1 MKIDCDYI
9 LMDIEGTT
17 SSISFVKDV
26 LFPYFLSNIDDINK
40 LSNIKEV
47 KYAFGQV
54 LRVVKREENR
64 DITTSEEVILQLKKW
79 CEQDLKITPLKTLQG
94 ILWQKGYQNGELLG
108 HVYDDV
114 PFMLENWNLLGKK
127 MGVFSSGSVNAQK
140 LLFSYSDK
148 GDISSY
154 FSHYFDTNIGL
165 KIDFNTY
172 SRIANEIELPV
183 HRILFLSDVKD
194 ELAAADRIGMKTLQI
209 NRDEYEN
216 VELWDYFVSDFS
228 KIQLH

>member
-54 LRVVKREENR
+54 LRIVKREENR
-64 DITTSEEVILQLKKW
+64 DITTSEEVILELKKW
-79 CEQDLKITPLKTLQG
+79 CGQDLKITPLKTLQG

-114 PFMLENWNLLGKK
+114 PVMLENWNFLGKK
-127 MGVFSSGSVNAQK
+127 MGIFSSGSVNAQK
-140 LLFSYSDK
+140 LLFSHSVK
-148 GDISSY
+148 GNLSTY
-154 FSHYFDTNIGL
+154 FSNYFDTNIGS
-165 KIDFNTY
+165 KRDSDTY
-172 SRIANEIELPV
+172 SLITKQLALPSN
-183 HRILFLSDVKD
+183 RILFLSDVIE
-194 ELAAADRIGMKTLQI
+194 ELAAADMAGMKTIQITREGNLQS
-209 NRDEYEN
+209 
-216 VELWDYFVSDFS
+216 WPQSVSDFS
-228 KIQLH
+228 EIILT

>member
-26 LFPYFLSNIDDINK
+26 LFPYFLLNIDDINK

-54 LRVVKREENR
+54 LRIVKREENR

-114 PFMLENWNLLGKK
+114 PVMLENWNLLGKK
-127 MGVFSSGSVNAQK
+127 MGIFSSGSVNAQK
-140 LLFSYSDK
+140 LLFSHSVK
-148 GDISSY
+148 GNLSTY
-154 FSHYFDTNIGL
+154 FSNYFDTNIGS
-165 KIDFNTY
+165 KRDSDTY
-172 SRIANEIELPV
+172 SLITKQLALPSN
-183 HRILFLSDVKD
+183 RILFLSDVIE
-194 ELAAADRIGMKTLQI
+194 ELAAADMAGMKTIQITREGNLQA
-209 NRDEYEN
+209 
-216 VELWDYFVSDFS
+216 WPQSVSDFS
-228 KIQLH
+228 EIILT

>member
-54 LRVVKREENR
+54 LRIVKRDENR

-79 CEQDLKITPLKTLQG
+79 CGQDLKITPLKTLQG

-114 PFMLENWNLLGKK
+114 PVMLENWNFLGKK
-127 MGVFSSGSVNAQK
+127 MGIFSSGSVNAQK
-140 LLFSYSDK
+140 LLFSHSVK
-148 GDISSY
+148 GNLSTY
-154 FSHYFDTNIGL
+154 FSNYFDTNSGS
-165 KIDFNTY
+165 KRDSDTY
-172 SRIANEIELPV
+172 SLITKELALPSN
-183 HRILFLSDVKD
+183 RILFLSDVIE
-194 ELAAADRIGMKTLQI
+194 ELAAADMAGMKTIQITREGNLQA
-209 NRDEYEN
+209 
-216 VELWDYFVSDFS
+216 WPQSVSDFS
-228 KIQLH
+228 EIILK

>member
-54 LRVVKREENR
+54 LRLVKQDENR
-64 DITTSEEVILQLKKW
+64 DITTSEEVIFQLKKW
-79 CEQDLKITPLKTLQG
+79 CQQDLKITPLKTLQG

-114 PFMLENWNLLGKK
+114 SVMLENWNFLGKK
-127 MGVFSSGSVNAQK
+127 MGIFSSGSVNAQK
-140 LLFSYSDK
+140 LLFSHSVK
-148 GDISSY
+148 GNLSTY
-154 FSHYFDTNIGL
+154 FSNYFDTNIGS
-165 KIDFNTY
+165 KRDSDTY
-172 SRIANEIELPV
+172 SLITKQLALPSN
-183 HRILFLSDVKD
+183 RILFLSDVIE
-194 ELAAADRIGMKTLQI
+194 ELAAADMAGMKTIQITREGNLQS
-209 NRDEYEN
+209 
-216 VELWDYFVSDFS
+216 WPQSVSDFS
-228 KIQLH
+228 EIILT

>member
-54 LRVVKREENR
+54 LRIVKREENR
-64 DITTSEEVILQLKKW
+64 DITTSEEVILELKKW
-79 CEQDLKITPLKTLQG
+79 CGQDLKITPLKTLQG

-114 PFMLENWNLLGKK
+114 PVMLENWNLLGKK
-127 MGVFSSGSVNAQK
+127 MGIFSSGSVNAQK
-140 LLFSYSDK
+140 LLFSHSVK
-148 GDISSY
+148 GNLSTY
-154 FSHYFDTNIGL
+154 FSNYFDTNIGS
-165 KIDFNTY
+165 KRDSDTY
-172 SRIANEIELPV
+172 SLITKKLALPQN
-183 HRILFLSDVKD
+183 RILFLSDVIE
-194 ELAAADRIGMKTLQI
+194 ELAAADKAGMKTIQITREGNLQA
-209 NRDEYEN
+209 
-216 VELWDYFVSDFS
+216 WPQSVSDFS
-228 KIQLH
+228 EIILT

>member
-1 MKIDCDYI
+1 VKIDCDYI

-54 LRVVKREENR
+54 LRLVKQDENR
-64 DITTSEEVILQLKKW
+64 DITTSEEVIFQLKKW
-79 CEQDLKITPLKTLQG
+79 CQQDLKITPLKTLQG

-114 PFMLENWNLLGKK
+114 PVMLENWNLLGKK
-127 MGVFSSGSVNAQK
+127 MGIFSSGSVNAQK
-140 LLFSYSDK
+140 LLFSHSVK
-148 GDISSY
+148 GNLSTY
-154 FSHYFDTNIGL
+154 FSNYFDTNIGS
-165 KIDFNTY
+165 KRDSDTY
-172 SRIANEIELPV
+172 SLITKKLALPQN
-183 HRILFLSDVKD
+183 RILFLSDVIE
-194 ELAAADRIGMKTLQI
+194 ELAAADKAGMKTVQI
-209 NRDEYEN
+209 TREGNIQS
-216 VELWDYFVSDFS
+216 WKQSVSDFS
-228 KIQLH
+228 EIILT

>member
-1 MKIDCDYI
+1 VKIDCDYI

-54 LRVVKREENR
+54 LRLVKQDENR

-114 PFMLENWNLLGKK
+114 PVMLENWNLLGKK
-127 MGVFSSGSVNAQK
+127 MGVFSSGSIKAQK
-140 LLFSYSDK
+140 LLFSHSVK
-148 GDISSY
+148 GNLSTY
-154 FSHYFDTNIGL
+154 FSHYFDTQTGS
-165 KIDFNTY
+165 KRESDTY
-172 SRIANEIELPV
+172 SLITKKLALPQN
-183 HRILFLSDVKD
+183 RILFLSDVIE
-194 ELAAADRIGMKTLQI
+194 ELAAADMAGMKTIQITREGNLQS
-209 NRDEYEN
+209 
-216 VELWDYFVSDFS
+216 WPQSVSDFS
-228 KIQLH
+228 EIILT

>member
-26 LFPYFLSNIDDINK
+26 LFPYFLLNIDNINK

-54 LRVVKREENR
+54 LRIVKREENR
-64 DITTSEEVILQLKKW
+64 DITTSEEVILELKKW
-79 CEQDLKITPLKTLQG
+79 CGQDLKITPLKTLQG

-114 PFMLENWNLLGKK
+114 PEMLENWNFLGKK
-127 MGVFSSGSVNAQK
+127 MGIFSSGSVNAQK
-140 LLFSYSDK
+140 LLFSHSVK
-148 GDISSY
+148 GNLSTY
-154 FSHYFDTNIGL
+154 FSNYFDTNIGS
-165 KIDFNTY
+165 KRDSDTY
-172 SRIANEIELPV
+172 SLITKQLALPSN
-183 HRILFLSDVKD
+183 RILFLSDVIE
-194 ELAAADRIGMKTLQI
+194 ELAAADMAGMKTIQITREGNLQS
-209 NRDEYEN
+209 
-216 VELWDYFVSDFS
+216 WPQSVSDFS
-228 KIQLH
+228 EIILT

>member
-26 LFPYFLSNIDDINK
+26 LFPYFLLNIDDINK

-54 LRVVKREENR
+54 LRIVKREENR

-79 CEQDLKITPLKTLQG
+79 CGQDLKITPLKTLQG

-114 PFMLENWNLLGKK
+114 PEMLENWNFLGKK
-127 MGVFSSGSVNAQK
+127 MGIFSSGSVNAQK
-140 LLFSYSDK
+140 LLFSHSVK
-148 GDISSY
+148 GNLSTY
-154 FSHYFDTNIGL
+154 FSNYFDTNIGS
-165 KIDFNTY
+165 KRDSDTY
-172 SRIANEIELPV
+172 SLITKQLALPSN
-183 HRILFLSDVKD
+183 RILFLSDVIE
-194 ELAAADRIGMKTLQI
+194 ELAAADMAGMKTIQITREGNLQS
-209 NRDEYEN
+209 
-216 VELWDYFVSDFS
+216 WPQSVSDFS
-228 KIQLH
+228 EIILT

>member
-54 LRVVKREENR
+54 LRIVKREENR
-64 DITTSEEVILQLKKW
+64 DITTSEEVILELKKW
-79 CEQDLKITPLKTLQG
+79 CGQDLKITPLKTLQG

-114 PFMLENWNLLGKK
+114 PEMLENWNFLGKK
-127 MGVFSSGSVNAQK
+127 MGIFSSGSVNAQK
-140 LLFSYSDK
+140 LLFSHSVK
-148 GDISSY
+148 GNLSTY
-154 FSHYFDTNIGL
+154 FSNYFDTNIGS
-165 KIDFNTY
+165 KRDSDTY
-172 SRIANEIELPV
+172 SLITKQLALPSN
-183 HRILFLSDVKD
+183 RILFLSDVIE
-194 ELAAADRIGMKTLQI
+194 ELAAADMAGMKTIQITREGNLQS
-209 NRDEYEN
+209 
-216 VELWDYFVSDFS
+216 WPQSVSDFS
-228 KIQLH
+228 EIILT

>member
-54 LRVVKREENR
+54 LRLVKQDENR

-114 PFMLENWNLLGKK
+114 PVMLENWNLLGKK
-127 MGVFSSGSVNAQK
+127 MGIFSSGSVNAQK
-140 LLFSYSDK
+140 LLFSHSVK
-148 GDISSY
+148 GNLSTY
-154 FSHYFDTNIGL
+154 FSNYFDTNIGS
-165 KIDFNTY
+165 KRDSDTY
-172 SRIANEIELPV
+172 SLITKKLALPQN
-183 HRILFLSDVKD
+183 RILFLSDVIE
-194 ELAAADRIGMKTLQI
+194 ELAAADKAGMKTVQI
-209 NRDEYEN
+209 TREGNIQSWKQAASN
-216 VELWDYFVSDFS
+216 FS
-228 KIQLH
+228 EIVIV

>member
-54 LRVVKREENR
+54 LRLVKQDENR

-114 PFMLENWNLLGKK
+114 PVMLENWNLLGKK
-127 MGVFSSGSVNAQK
+127 MGISGLNKNERDRLRMPQ
-140 LLFSYSDK
+140 
-148 GDISSY
+148 
-154 FSHYFDTNIGL
+154 L
-165 KIDFNTY
+165 KW
-172 SRIANEIELPV
+172 S
-183 HRILFLSDVKD
+183 
-194 ELAAADRIGMKTLQI
+194 
-209 NRDEYEN
+209 
-216 VELWDYFVSDFS
+216 DYFHFS
-228 KIQLH
+228 NYLNKA

>member
-1 MKIDCDYI
+1 VKIDCDYI

-54 LRVVKREENR
+54 LRLVKQDENR

-114 PFMLENWNLLGKK
+114 PVMLENWNLLGKK
-127 MGVFSSGSVNAQK
+127 MGIFSSGSIKAQK
-140 LLFSYSDK
+140 LLFSHSVK
-148 GDISSY
+148 GNLSTY
-154 FSHYFDTNIGL
+154 FSHYFDTQTGS
-165 KIDFNTY
+165 KRESDTY
-172 SRIANEIELPV
+172 SLISKELTLPSK
-183 HRILFLSDVKD
+183 RILFLSDVIE
-194 ELAAADRIGMKTLQI
+194 ELAAADMAGMKTIQIEREGNLQSWK
-209 NRDEYEN
+209 
-216 VELWDYFVSDFS
+216 LSVSDFS
-228 KIQLH
+228 EIILK

>member
-17 SSISFVKDV
+17 SSISFVKDI
-26 LFPYFLSNIDDINK
+26 LFPYFLSNIDEINK
-40 LSNIKEV
+40 LANIKEV

-54 LRVVKREENR
+54 LRIVKKEENK
-64 DITTSEEVILQLKKW
+64 DITTSEEVIKQLKKW

-114 PFMLENWNLLGKK
+114 PISLDKWKENGKK

-140 LLFSYSDK
+140 LLFSHSVK
-148 GDISSY
+148 GNLSH
-154 FSHYFDTNIGL
+154 FFTHYFDTISGP
-165 KIDFNTY
+165 KRVAETY
-172 SRIANEIELPV
+172 VLIAKEIALSAD
-183 HRILFLSDVKD
+183 RILFLSDVLE
-194 ELAAADRIGMKTLQI
+194 ELEAADKAGMKTIQI
-209 NRDEYEN
+209 RREDNMQ
-216 VELWDYFVSDFS
+216 VWKQSAADFS
-228 KIQLH
+228 EIVLI

>member
-1 MKIDCDYI
+1 MKFDCDYI

-54 LRVVKREENR
+54 LRLVKQDENR
-64 DITTSEEVILQLKKW
+64 DITTSEEVIFQLKKW

-94 ILWQKGYQNGELLG
+94 ILWEKGYQNGELIG

-114 PFMLENWNLLGKK
+114 PVMLENWNLLGKK
-127 MGVFSSGSVNAQK
+127 MGIFSSGSVNAQK
-140 LLFSYSDK
+140 LLFSHSVK
-148 GDISSY
+148 GNLSTY
-154 FSHYFDTNIGL
+154 FSNYFDTNIGS
-165 KIDFNTY
+165 KRDSDTY
-172 SRIANEIELPV
+172 SLITKQLALPSN
-183 HRILFLSDVKD
+183 RILFLSDVIE
-194 ELAAADRIGMKTLQI
+194 ELAAADMAGIKTIQITREGNLQS
-209 NRDEYEN
+209 
-216 VELWDYFVSDFS
+216 WPQSVSDFS
-228 KIQLH
+228 EIILT

>member
-17 SSISFVKDV
+17 SSISFVKDI
-26 LFPYFLSNIDDINK
+26 LFPYFLSNIDEINK
-40 LSNIKEV
+40 LANIKEV

-54 LRVVKREENR
+54 LRIVKKEENK
-64 DITTSEEVILQLKKW
+64 DITTSEEVIKQLKKW

-114 PFMLENWNLLGKK
+114 PISLDNWKENGKK

-140 LLFSYSDK
+140 LLFRHSVK
-148 GDISSY
+148 GNL
-154 FSHYFDTNIGL
+154 SHFFTHHFDTIIGP
-165 KIDFNTY
+165 KRVAETY
-172 SRIANEIELPV
+172 VLIAKEIALSAD
-183 HRILFLSDVKD
+183 RILFLSDVLE
-194 ELAAADRIGMKTLQI
+194 ELAAADKAGMKTIQI
-209 NRDEYEN
+209 RREDNMQ
-216 VELWDYFVSDFS
+216 VWKQSAADFS
-228 KIQLH
+228 EIVLI

>member
-26 LFPYFLSNIDDINK
+26 LFPYFLLNIDDINK

-54 LRVVKREENR
+54 LRLVKQDENR
-64 DITTSEEVILQLKKW
+64 DITTSEEVIVQLKKW
-79 CEQDLKITPLKTLQG
+79 CQQDLKITPLKTLQG

-114 PFMLENWNLLGKK
+114 PVMLENWNFLGKK
-127 MGVFSSGSVNAQK
+127 MGIFSSGSVNAQK
-140 LLFSYSDK
+140 LLFSHSVK
-148 GDISSY
+148 GNLSTY
-154 FSHYFDTNIGL
+154 FSNYFDTNIGS
-165 KIDFNTY
+165 KRDSDTY
-172 SRIANEIELPV
+172 SLITKKLALPQN
-183 HRILFLSDVKD
+183 RILFLSDVIE
-194 ELAAADRIGMKTLQI
+194 ELAAADMAGMKTIQITREGNLQSWPQSAS
-209 NRDEYEN
+209 N
-216 VELWDYFVSDFS
+216 FS
-228 KIQLH
+228 EIVIV

>member
-54 LRVVKREENR
+54 LRLVKQDENR

-114 PFMLENWNLLGKK
+114 PVMLENWNLLGKK
-127 MGVFSSGSVNAQK
+127 MGIFSSGSIKAQK
-140 LLFSYSDK
+140 LLFSHSVK
-148 GDISSY
+148 GNLSTY
-154 FSHYFDTNIGL
+154 FSHYFDTQTGS
-165 KIDFNTY
+165 KRESDTY
-172 SRIANEIELPV
+172 SLISKELTLPSK
-183 HRILFLSDVKD
+183 RILFLSDVIE
-194 ELAAADRIGMKTLQI
+194 ELAAADIAGMKTIQIEREGNLQSWK
-209 NRDEYEN
+209 
-216 VELWDYFVSDFS
+216 LSVSDFS
-228 KIQLH
+228 EIILK

>member
-26 LFPYFLSNIDDINK
+26 LFPYFLLNIDDINK

-54 LRVVKREENR
+54 LRLVKQEENR

-114 PFMLENWNLLGKK
+114 PVMLENWNLLGKK
-127 MGVFSSGSVNAQK
+127 MGIFSSGSVNAQK
-140 LLFSYSDK
+140 LLFSHSVK
-148 GDISSY
+148 GNLSTY
-154 FSHYFDTNIGL
+154 FSNYFDTNIGS
-165 KIDFNTY
+165 KRDSDTY
-172 SRIANEIELPV
+172 SLITKQLALPSN
-183 HRILFLSDVKD
+183 RILFLSDVIE
-194 ELAAADRIGMKTLQI
+194 ELAAADMAGMKTIQITREGNLQS
-209 NRDEYEN
+209 
-216 VELWDYFVSDFS
+216 WPQSVSDFS
-228 KIQLH
+228 EIILT

>member
-79 CEQDLKITPLKTLQG
+79 CEQDLKITQLKTLQG
-94 ILWQKGYQNGELLG
+94 ILWQKGYQSGELFG
-108 HVYDDV
+108 HIYDDV
-114 PFMLENWNLLGKK
+114 PIMLKNWELLGKK
-127 MGVFSSGSVNAQK
+127 MGVFSSGSVPAQK
-140 LLFSYSDK
+140 LLFSHSTK
-148 GDISSY
+148 GDLSTF
-154 FSHYFDTNIGL
+154 FSHYFDTNTGH
-165 KIDFNTY
+165 KRETDTY
-172 SRIANEIELPV
+172 SVIASEISLPPN
-183 HRILFLSDVKD
+183 RILFLSDVVE
-194 ELAAADRIGMKTLQI
+194 ELEAAEKAGLQTI
-209 NRDEYEN
+209 QIKREGN
-216 VELWDYFVSDFS
+216 VQSWKQSVSDFS
-228 KIQLH
+228 EIVLI

>member
-17 SSISFVKDV
+17 SSISFVKDI
-26 LFPYFLSNIDDINK
+26 LFPYFLSNIDEINK
-40 LSNIKEV
+40 LANIKEV

-54 LRVVKREENR
+54 LRIVKKEENK
-64 DITTSEEVILQLKKW
+64 DITTSEEVIKQLKKW

-114 PFMLENWNLLGKK
+114 PISLDNWKENGKK

-140 LLFSYSDK
+140 LLFSHSVK
-148 GDISSY
+148 GNLSH
-154 FSHYFDTNIGL
+154 FFTHYFDTISGP
-165 KIDFNTY
+165 KRVAETY
-172 SRIANEIELPV
+172 VLIASEIALSAD
-183 HRILFLSDVKD
+183 RILFLSDVID
-194 ELAAADRIGMKTLQI
+194 ELAAADKAGMKTIQI
-209 NRDEYEN
+209 RRDEN
-216 VELWDYFVSDFS
+216 MKVWKQSAADFS
-228 KIQLH
+228 EIILL

>member
-1 MKIDCDYI
+1 VKIDCDYI

-54 LRVVKREENR
+54 LRLVKQDENR

-114 PFMLENWNLLGKK
+114 PVMLENWNLLGKK
-127 MGVFSSGSVNAQK
+127 MGVFSSGSIKAQK
-140 LLFSYSDK
+140 LLFSHSVK
-148 GDISSY
+148 GNLSTY
-154 FSHYFDTNIGL
+154 FSHYFDTQTGS
-165 KIDFNTY
+165 KRESDTY
-172 SRIANEIELPV
+172 SLISKELTLPSK
-183 HRILFLSDVKD
+183 RILFLSDVIE
-194 ELAAADRIGMKTLQI
+194 ELAAADMAGMKTIQITREGNLQA
-209 NRDEYEN
+209 
-216 VELWDYFVSDFS
+216 WPQSVSDFS
-228 KIQLH
+228 EIILT

>member
-17 SSISFVKDV
+17 SSISFVKDI
-26 LFPYFLSNIDDINK
+26 LFPYFLSNIDEINK
-40 LSNIKEV
+40 LANIKEV

-54 LRVVKREENR
+54 LRIVKKEENK
-64 DITTSEEVILQLKKW
+64 DITTSEEVIKQLKKW

-114 PFMLENWNLLGKK
+114 PISLDNWKEIGKK

-140 LLFSYSDK
+140 LLFRHSVK
-148 GDISSY
+148 GNL
-154 FSHYFDTNIGL
+154 SHFFTHHFDTIIGP
-165 KIDFNTY
+165 KRVAETY
-172 SRIANEIELPV
+172 VLIAKEIALSAD
-183 HRILFLSDVKD
+183 RILFLSDVLE
-194 ELAAADRIGMKTLQI
+194 ELEAADKAGMKTIQI
-209 NRDEYEN
+209 RREDNMQ
-216 VELWDYFVSDFS
+216 VWKQSAADFS
-228 KIQLH
+228 EIILL

>member
-26 LFPYFLSNIDDINK
+26 LFPYFLLNIDDINK

-54 LRVVKREENR
+54 LRIVKREENR
-64 DITTSEEVILQLKKW
+64 DITTSEEVILELKKW
-79 CEQDLKITPLKTLQG
+79 CGQDLKITPLKTLQG

-114 PFMLENWNLLGKK
+114 PEMLENWNFLGKK
-127 MGVFSSGSVNAQK
+127 MGIFSSGSVNAQK
-140 LLFSYSDK
+140 LLFSHSVK
-148 GDISSY
+148 GNLSTY
-154 FSHYFDTNIGL
+154 FSNYFDTNIGS
-165 KIDFNTY
+165 KRDSDTY
-172 SRIANEIELPV
+172 SLITKQLALPSN
-183 HRILFLSDVKD
+183 RILFLSDIIE
-194 ELAAADRIGMKTLQI
+194 ELAAADMAGMKTIQITREGNLQS
-209 NRDEYEN
+209 
-216 VELWDYFVSDFS
+216 WPQSVSDFS
-228 KIQLH
+228 EIILT

>member
-54 LRVVKREENR
+54 LRLVKQDENR
-64 DITTSEEVILQLKKW
+64 DITTSEEVIFQLKKW
-79 CEQDLKITPLKTLQG
+79 CQQDLKITPLKTLQG

-114 PFMLENWNLLGKK
+114 PVMLENWNLLGKK
-127 MGVFSSGSVNAQK
+127 MGIFSSGSIKAQK
-140 LLFSYSDK
+140 LLFSHSVK
-148 GDISSY
+148 GNLSTY
-154 FSHYFDTNIGL
+154 FSHYFDTQTGS
-165 KIDFNTY
+165 KRESDTY
-172 SRIANEIELPV
+172 SLISKELTLPSK
-183 HRILFLSDVKD
+183 RILFLSDVIE
-194 ELAAADRIGMKTLQI
+194 ELAAADMAGMKTIQIEREGNLQSWK
-209 NRDEYEN
+209 
-216 VELWDYFVSDFS
+216 LSVSDFS
-228 KIQLH
+228 EIILK

>member
-54 LRVVKREENR
+54 LRLVKQDENR
-64 DITTSEEVILQLKKW
+64 DITTSEEVIVQLKKW
-79 CEQDLKITPLKTLQG
+79 CQQDLKITPLKTLQG

-114 PFMLENWNLLGKK
+114 SVMLENWNFLGKK
-127 MGVFSSGSVNAQK
+127 MGIFSSGSVNAQK
-140 LLFSYSDK
+140 LLFSHSVK
-148 GDISSY
+148 GNLSTY
-154 FSHYFDTNIGL
+154 FSNYFDTNIGS
-165 KIDFNTY
+165 KRDSDTY
-172 SRIANEIELPV
+172 SLITKQLALPSN
-183 HRILFLSDVKD
+183 RILFLSDVIE
-194 ELAAADRIGMKTLQI
+194 ELAAADMAGMKTIQITREGNLQS
-209 NRDEYEN
+209 
-216 VELWDYFVSDFS
+216 WPQSVSDFS
-228 KIQLH
+228 EIILT

>member
-26 LFPYFLSNIDDINK
+26 LFPYFLLNIDDINK

-54 LRVVKREENR
+54 LRLVKQDENR
-64 DITTSEEVILQLKKW
+64 DITTSEEVIFQLKKW

-114 PFMLENWNLLGKK
+114 PVMLENWNLLGKK
-127 MGVFSSGSVNAQK
+127 MGIFSSGSVNAQK
-140 LLFSYSDK
+140 LLFSHSVK
-148 GDISSY
+148 GNLSTY
-154 FSHYFDTNIGL
+154 FSNYFDTNIGS
-165 KIDFNTY
+165 KRDSDTY
-172 SRIANEIELPV
+172 SLITKQLALPSN
-183 HRILFLSDVKD
+183 RILFLSDVIE
-194 ELAAADRIGMKTLQI
+194 ELAAADMAGMKTIQITREGNLQA
-209 NRDEYEN
+209 
-216 VELWDYFVSDFS
+216 WPQSVSDFS
-228 KIQLH
+228 EIILT